1 MLLVIFAP
9 LSLLCMDIFETIFYI
24 FKCALDVVSF
34 IVLLIVALIW
44 LWSKMG
50 VKCNVLVK
58 EPSEDEKTIIRTE
71 LAHFAIRYK
80 EIQEKVKIRSDELN
94 EQGILI
100 RTGEDYAK
108 YFSDIICEKS
118 HYQQDLEQSKGYRQI
133 MPWISQEVHRQ
144 YAIRRI
150 KQEEEWIKHR
160 YESEEKLKESRN
172 TLERA
177 KRLIENDPIAAAECL
192 RELGACYSIWDDKR
206 RMLEQLFGIYSYS
219 PAELRPDIL
228 FD

>member
-71 LAHFAIRYK
+71 LAHFAIRY
-80 EIQEKVKIRSDELN
+80 
-94 EQGILI
+94 
-100 RTGEDYAK
+100 
-108 YFSDIICEKS
+108 
-118 HYQQDLEQSKGYRQI
+118 
-133 MPWISQEVHRQ
+133 
-144 YAIRRI
+144 
-150 KQEEEWIKHR
+150 
-160 YESEEKLKESRN
+160 
-172 TLERA
+172 
-177 KRLIENDPIAAAECL
+177 
-192 RELGACYSIWDDKR
+192 
-206 RMLEQLFGIYSYS
+206 
-219 PAELRPDIL
+219 
-228 FD
+228 